1 MAKESLLVCCRTMW
15 KRRRNKFLWATKERL
30 GKRGKMWKAA
40 GVGESKEGRERGSE
54 QKDVKDEGKEVV

>member
-1 MAKESLLVCCRTMW
+1 MAKESLLVCRRIMG

-40 GVGESKEGRERGSE
+40 GVGEGERVRKEEKEEVSE
-54 QKDVKDEGKEVV
+54 